1 MRHVGARSGHLGQ
14 APPGRARPVCAVATR
29 DPWPC
34 RFRRQRCAGGGSIVP
49 ELVPLWAWTARRAR
63 MPDNGGV
70 TRLDQLLCERGLA
83 ETRSRAQALVMAGR
97 VRVDGRLVTKAGR
110 RSPRMPRSRS
120 TRGRRTCRAAETSW
134 PPRSRRS
141 RSTCPGSSASTS
153 VPRRAASPIASCSAG
168 RRTSTALDVGRGQLH
183 ERLRADDRVTLLEGV
198 NARLLAPGEL
208 PGPPATLAVVDVS
221 FISLSLV
228 LPPLV
233 GVLAHPYRVLP
244 LVKPQFEA
252 GRSEVRRGVVRDP
265 AIHTAV
271 LERVAEVAARGRRRR
286 ARRVRERPSRP
297 CRQPRVLPP
306 HRLERPPRGRRRPR
320 ATRFRCCAMPS
331 PERVTV
337 RRVPS

>member
-1 MRHVGARSGHLGQ
+1 
-14 APPGRARPVCAVATR
+14 
-29 DPWPC
+29 
-34 RFRRQRCAGGGSIVP
+34 
-49 ELVPLWAWTARRAR
+49 

-70 TRLDQLLCERGLA
+70 TRLDQLLCERGLV

-97 VRVDGRLVTKAGR
+97 VRVDGRVVTKAGTAIATDAALEVDQG
-110 RSPRMPRSRS
+110 PAYVSRGGDKLATALEAFALDVS
-120 TRGRRTCRAAETSW
+120 GLVCLDV
-134 PPRSRRS
+134 
-141 RSTCPGSSASTS
+141 GASTGGFTDCLLQ
-153 VPRRAASPIASCSAG
+153 RGAAHV
-168 RRTSTALDVGRGQLH
+168 TALDVGRGQLH

-252 GRSEVRRGVVRDP
+252 GRGEVRRGVVRDP

-271 LERVAEVAARGRRRR
+271 LERVAEVA
-286 ARRVRERPSRP
+286 REAGGV
-297 CRQPRVLPP
+297 VLGACESGHPGP
-306 HRLERPPRGRRRPR
+306 AGNREFFLHIV
-320 ATRFRCCAMPS
+320 S
-331 PERVTV
+331 SDHPEAVEAPGDLLPLLRDAVA
-337 RRVPS
+337 